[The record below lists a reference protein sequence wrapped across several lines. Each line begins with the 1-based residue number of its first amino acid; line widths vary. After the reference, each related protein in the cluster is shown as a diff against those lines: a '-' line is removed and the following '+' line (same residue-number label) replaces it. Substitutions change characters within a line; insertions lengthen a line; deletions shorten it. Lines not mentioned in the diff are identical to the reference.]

1 MESSYGWFNLRG
13 GARQLH
19 FRMKFYLTG
28 LQDRHGPNPV
38 DRLLQ
43 AVIYGIPLI
52 LP

>member
-1 MESSYGWFNLRG
+1 VAYDFFQFKG
-13 GARQLH
+13 GSAGSARQLH

-43 AVIYGIPLI
+43 TVIYGIP
-52 LP
+52 